1 MEGPLLIKSSTLIS
15 TDELDDE
22 LSKLKDKWVEEFNDL
37 SDFFEENMSTWT
49 IDYVNL
55 NKNISITIAEACDS
69 LIQVERETFEMKI
82 EQEIN
87 VLPLWEFISRW
98 LEK

>member
-1 MEGPLLIKSSTLIS
+1 MIKRSVLIS
-15 TDELDDE
+15 TNELDDE